1 MIILECGDMDDF
13 VGVFF
18 AFYSLGFFRVFGLW
32 KLLLDTGVD
41 WEVWVW
47 MVWTQMQSQHRWK
60 HMGRLRKHLSES
72 KLHLHHSTPQV

>member
-47 MVWTQMQSQHRWK
+47 MVWTQMQSQHR
-60 HMGRLRKHLSES
+60 
-72 KLHLHHSTPQV
+72 